1 MRQTVSGKA
10 RLCEV
15 RDASAKPGAISM
27 APKRLRCL
35 RQAGQRSDAQ
45 KSVLG
50 VEPEQERDV
59 REILRSGQQVQISHV
74 RLCH

>member
-1 MRQTVSGKA
+1 MLQ
-10 RLCEV
+10 LDQEEV
-15 RDASAKPGAISM
+15 SM
-27 APKRLRCL
+27 APKGVWCL
-35 RQAGQRSDAQ
+35 SQAGQRSDPQ

-59 REILRSGQQVQISHV
+59 REILRSGRQVQISHV

>member
-1 MRQTVSGKA
+1 MLQ
-10 RLCEV
+10 LDQEEV
-15 RDASAKPGAISM
+15 SM
-27 APKRLRCL
+27 APKGLRCL
-35 RQAGQRSDAQ
+35 SQAGQRSDPQ